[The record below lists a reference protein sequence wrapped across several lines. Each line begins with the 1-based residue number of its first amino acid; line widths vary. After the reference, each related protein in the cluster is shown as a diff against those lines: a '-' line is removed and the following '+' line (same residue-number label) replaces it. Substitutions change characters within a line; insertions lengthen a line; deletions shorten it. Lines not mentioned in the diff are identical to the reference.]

1 VYEVLP
7 PSSVTGRVRI
17 VGYLLPASF
26 RVEGLPYALDYD
38 VGYVVDGD
46 RKRWA
51 VTRFVAGTV
60 VDPVATLREPARA
73 GVDVERVTDAALV
86 RLAMR
91 ASIVYGYAYEPGS
104 VIDSRT
110 HEIVG
115 KVAVGDRMP
124 DGVPVL
130 GVRVERDGRVAALDR
145 LPVSLLLYREGD
157 DVDDADVR
165 LFRGQRPSGR
175 QRGLPISDADLR
187 LIARLYDEA
196 YDDPTVVDVPDTV
209 RVRLIAATNGRLAY
223 SESWIR
229 KQGVAARKRG
239 LLRQGKR
246 HKKRGKR

>member
-1 VYEVLP
+1 
-7 PSSVTGRVRI
+7 
-17 VGYLLPASF
+17 
-26 RVEGLPYALDYD
+26 
-38 VGYVVDGD
+38 
-46 RKRWA
+46 
-51 VTRFVAGTV
+51 
-60 VDPVATLREPARA
+60 
-73 GVDVERVTDAALV
+73 
-86 RLAMR
+86 MR

-104 VIDSRT
+104 VIDRRT

-130 GVRVERDGRVAALDR
+130 GVATVGSSGRTGRIGDVTIASGDVRVAALAR
-145 LPVSLLLYREGD
+145 VPVSLLLYREGD